1 MKKAQLKFLS
11 QEDILSLQIPYMDVI
26 DVVER
31 VMSEFAKGT
40 CQLPVKI
47 HVNTRPDTYINA
59 MPAYVGGDHDV
70 TGLKWVA
77 GYPDNRKKG
86 MPVTCGIMVMNDSE
100 TGLVK
105 AFLDARWITAIRTA
119 AVAAVTAKYCK
130 VKDTHAM
137 TIIGAGEQGKWNAR
151 LFKLVIPEL
160 KKIYIGDIY
169 EPAIEAYL
177 KKMQPLM
184 PDVEIIPFYSDEER
198 QAAID
203 ESQILLTATQRG
215 DKPIIYSEM
224 LHKGMLGIPL
234 ESTAWEGKTYT
245 RFADRFVCD
254 DWNLVQ
260 TYLRDGKY
268 TDGVPD
274 EYCLLGDIINGK
286 VPGRANEEEFVITS
300 SHGIA
305 LSDVAVADIVLKKAE
320 EKSVGQILTLMEEE
334 DILR

>member
-203 ESQILLTATQRG
+203 DSQILLTATQRG

-320 EKSVGQILTLMEEE
+320 EKGVGQILTLMEEE

>member
-320 EKSVGQILTLMEEE
+320 EKGVGQILTLMEEE